1 MKKSVL
7 VFAIVAILAT
17 AIVNVN
23 AATKPEKGLLIGT
36 VVDLTTLAMTGDI
49 EGNLETAKNR
59 AEHGFPVGLIEDET
73 GTVWILVYRNSAPAS
88 HLQVANKFVQEYMGM
103 QVVMQG
109 LKYKSNGV
117 NAIRFT
123 TISEY

>member
-36 VVDLTTLAMTGDI
+36 IVDLTTLAMTGDI

-59 AEHGFPVGLIEDET
+59 AEHGFPVALIEDET

>member
-7 VFAIVAILAT
+7 AFAIVAILAT

-36 VVDLTTLAMTGDI
+36 IVDLTTLAMTGDI

-59 AEHGFPVGLIEDET
+59 AEHGFPVALIEDET

-109 LKYKSNGV
+109 LKYKNNGV
-117 NAIRFT
+117 NVIRFT

>member
-1 MKKSVL
+1 MKKSLL

-23 AATKPEKGLLIGT
+23 AATKPEKGLLVGT
-36 VVDLTTLAMTGDI
+36 IVELTTLAMSGDI
-49 EGNLETAKNR
+49 EGNLETAKSR
-59 AEHGFPVGLIEDET
+59 AEHGFPVALIEDET
-73 GTVWILVYRNSAPAS
+73 GTVWILAYRNSAPAS
-88 HLQVANKFVQEYMGM
+88 HLQVANKIVQDYMGM